1 MHGRPSLEF
10 GAGIFMNSVEIVQE
24 VASSLQTE
32 RGNRLDSKHSVT
44 IMEDRNRQ
52 G

>member
-1 MHGRPSLEF
+1 MHGRPSFDF
-10 GAGIFMNSVEIVQE
+10 GAGIFINPVEIVRE
-24 VASSLQTE
+24 VASSHQTE